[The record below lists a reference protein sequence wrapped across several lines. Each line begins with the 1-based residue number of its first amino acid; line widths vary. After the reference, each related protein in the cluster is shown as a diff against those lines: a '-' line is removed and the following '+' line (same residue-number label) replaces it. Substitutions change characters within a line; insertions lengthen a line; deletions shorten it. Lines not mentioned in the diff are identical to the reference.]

1 MYLDNEAVLPPEARG
16 YDVVVKSNILFAG
29 RDNATA
35 DIYFLF
41 DRRNPLAAEIF
52 LTNATSGED
61 AKWIVA
67 RDILHKAAVFAI
79 PAGEGDFRARL
90 NTEYALVDPS
100 RPGAPVEETLVFHF
114 VGFDEHDVPMQSL
127 GFVLRK
133 VVKFFVAQ
141 TVKIVPRGDEKY
153 DIDKLISQLL
163 AV

>member
-29 RDNATA
+29 RSDVAA

-52 LTNATSGED
+52 LTSATTGED
-61 AKWIVA
+61 AKWLVA
-67 RDILHKAAVFAI
+67 RDILHKAAVFGV

-100 RPGAPVEETLVFHF
+100 RPGAPVEETLLFHF
-114 VGFDEHDVPMQSL
+114 IGFDEHGVPLHSL

-133 VVKFFVAQ
+133 VVRFFVVQ
-141 TVKIVPRGDEKY
+141 TTKIVPRGDEKY